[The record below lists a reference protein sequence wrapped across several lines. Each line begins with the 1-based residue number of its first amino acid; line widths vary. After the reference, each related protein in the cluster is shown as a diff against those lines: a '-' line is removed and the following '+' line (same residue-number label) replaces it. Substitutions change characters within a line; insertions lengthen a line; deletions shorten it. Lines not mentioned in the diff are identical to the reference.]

1 MIALG
6 INACPYYLPK
16 LFQLIIERLYFED
29 VKPVD
34 IALCGGKFKSN
45 LATFPTLI
53 QEGRFSE
60 QLEYNLMKEV
70 FNHVSIKYTYAC
82 AK

>member
-1 MIALG
+1 MIALRT
-6 INACPYYLPK
+6 NACPYNLPW
-16 LFQLIIERLYFED
+16 LVQLIIECPCFED

-60 QLEYNLMKEV
+60 PLEYNLMKEV
-70 FNHVSIKYTYAC
+70 FNHVSFE
-82 AK
+82 